1 MGDNAYLGNPL
12 LKPAGVPH
20 NYTEEELSEYIK
32 CSKKPQYFIENYIK
46 VVHVDEGLIPFNLY
60 KFQKEMVKTIHD
72 NRFSIFCT
80 PRQVGKSTTV
90 VAYFLW
96 YILFNESVNIAI
108 LANKGSL
115 ARDILGRL
123 QLAYENL
130 PKFLQQGVLIWNKG
144 NLEIENGSKVVA
156 ASTSS
161 SAIRGG
167 SYNMI
172 LLDEFAF
179 VPPNIAS
186 EFMSSVYP
194 TISSGTSTKIV
205 VVSTPNGLNHFYKMW
220 EDAKDKKNNYV
231 PLEVHWKDVPGRDNR
246 WKDETIRN
254 IGKERW
260 AQEFEGEFIGG
271 LNTLISGSTL
281 KNMVFKNP
289 IDNNNGLDIYEYPKE
304 DHLYMIMVDVSL
316 GEDLDYSAFS
326 VIDATE
332 MPYKQVAKYRNAS
345 ITPLIYPNVIASVAE
360 KYNQA
365 YVLVEI
371 NGIGKQVAD
380 ILHSEVEYENL
391 VMISTRGRAGQVFD
405 SGFGKGTTD
414 LGLTMSKKVKQVG
427 CSMLKSLLEENK
439 MIVNDFDTIAELSSF
454 ISKAGSYEADV
465 GCHDDLVMTLLLF
478 AWLNSQPHFK
488 DITDHDIRKQLLEE
502 KMKLLEDDILPFG
515 FTGSDLVEENE
526 MFVDGDGQVWFTVPT

>member
-20 NYTEEELSEYIK
+20 DYTEEELAEYIK

-46 VVHVDEGLIPFNLY
+46 VVHVDRGLIPFKLY
-60 KFQKEMVKTIHD
+60 KFQKQMVKTIHN

-90 VAYFLW
+90 VSYFLW

-115 ARDILGRL
+115 ARDILSRL

-220 EDAKDKKNNYV
+220 EDAKDKKNNYI

-289 IDNNNGLDIYEYPKE
+289 IDKNNGLDVYEYPKE
-304 DHLYMIMVDVSL
+304 DHLYMMTVDVSL

-332 MPYKQVAKYRNAS
+332 FPYRQVAKYRNAS

-360 KYNQA
+360 KYNEA
-365 YVLVEI
+365 YVLVEV

-380 ILHSEVEYENL
+380 ILHNEIEYENI

-414 LGLTMSKKVKQVG
+414 LGLTMSKKVKQIG

-439 MIVNDFDTIAELSSF
+439 LIVNDFDTIAELSSF
-454 ISKAGSYEADV
+454 VAKAGSYEADA
-465 GCHDDLVMTLLLF
+465 GNHDDLVMTLLLF
-478 AWLNSQPHFK
+478 AWLTSQPHFK
-488 DITDHDIRKQLLEE
+488 DITDNDIRKHLLEE
-502 KMKLLEDDILPFG
+502 KMRLLEEDILPFG
-515 FTGSDLVEENE
+515 FVDVGMEEQT
-526 MFVDGDGQVWFTVPT
+526 FTDGDGQVWFHVND

>member
-1 MGDNAYLGNPL
+1 MGDDAYLGNPL

-60 KFQKEMVKTIHD
+60 KFQKEMVKTIHN

-90 VAYFLW
+90 VSYFLW

-130 PKFLQQGVLIWNKG
+130 PKFLQQGVLVWNKG

-179 VPPNIAS
+179 VPPNIAD

-231 PLEVHWKDVPGRDNR
+231 PLEVHWTDVPGRDNL
-246 WKDETIRN
+246 WKNETIRN

-289 IDNNNGLDIYEYPKE
+289 VETNNGLDIYELPKE

-332 MPYKQVAKYRNAS
+332 IPYKQVAKYRNAS
-345 ITPLIYPNVIASVAE
+345 ITPLIYPVSYTHLTLPTNR
-360 KYNQA
+360 
-365 YVLVEI
+365 
-371 NGIGKQVAD
+371 
-380 ILHSEVEYENL
+380 EV
-391 VMISTRGRAGQVFD
+391 
-405 SGFGKGTTD
+405 
-414 LGLTMSKKVKQVG
+414 
-427 CSMLKSLLEENK
+427 
-439 MIVNDFDTIAELSSF
+439 
-454 ISKAGSYEADV
+454 
-465 GCHDDLVMTLLLF
+465 
-478 AWLNSQPHFK
+478 
-488 DITDHDIRKQLLEE
+488 
-502 KMKLLEDDILPFG
+502 
-515 FTGSDLVEENE
+515 
-526 MFVDGDGQVWFTVPT
+526 

>member
-20 NYTEEELSEYIK
+20 DYTEEELSEYIK

-46 VVHVDEGLIPFNLY
+46 VIHVDEGLIPFKLY

-130 PKFLQQGVLIWNKG
+130 PDFLQQGVLIWNKG

-179 VPPNIAS
+179 VPPNIAD

-220 EDAKDKKNNYV
+220 EDAKEKRNNYV
-231 PLEVHWKDVPGRDNR
+231 PLSVHWTDVPGRDNL
-246 WKDETIRN
+246 WKTETIRN

-260 AQEFEGEFIGG
+260 AQEFEGEFVGG

-289 IDNNNGLDIYEYPKE
+289 AEKNKGLDIYEPPKE
-304 DHLYMIMVDVSL
+304 DHLYMITVDVSL

-326 VIDATE
+326 VIDATDV
-332 MPYKQVAKYRNAS
+332 PYRQVAKYRNAS

-371 NGIGKQVAD
+371 NGIGKQVSD
-380 ILHSEVEYENL
+380 ILHNEVEYENL

-414 LGLTMSKKVKQVG
+414 LGLTMSKKVKQIG
-427 CSMLKSLLEENK
+427 CSMLKSLIEENK
-439 MIVNDFDTIAELSSF
+439 LIVNDFDTISELCSF
-454 ISKAGSYEADV
+454 VAKAGSYEADV
-465 GCHDDLVMTLLLF
+465 GCHDDLVMSLLLF
-478 AWLNSQPHFK
+478 AWLTSQPHFK
-488 DITDHDIRKQLLEE
+488 DITDLDLRKQLLEE
-502 KMKLLEDDILPFG
+502 KMRLLEDDILPFG
-515 FTGSDLVEENE
+515 FVDAGMNGSDES
-526 MFVDGDGQVWFTVPT
+526 FVDADGQVWFTVPT